1 MGETLGMNTPLSGL
15 EIPHELTDP
24 SKIVVIHPG
33 SFYLRLGLASD
44 PQPKEVLHCIAR
56 KRKYGHHRD
65 PILVSQS
72 SSSYDHREA
81 RLSVA
86 SVLASTLTSQGRQ
99 RFQSKH
105 YPGKAQII
113 VDSEVKK
120 SKDIHPESQPETVVG
135 NDILKLASLD
145 PYNLHFPYQRG
156 DLRARSG
163 VIGGSLSSLLVDLNT
178 IWTSAL
184 SSELNISPDLFPS
197 YKVVLIIPSLYSRP
211 ILKSLLR
218 ILLLEIGFGSAF
230 LLQDHVAATFGSGVP
245 VACVVDAG
253 DQKISVSCVEDGIS
267 HPDTRIQLNYGGGD
281 ISRIYYT
288 LLKDLAFPYSRCN
301 PENSI
306 SDAFLIHN
314 LKKEHCHLNLD
325 ICGCVERTF
334 STHRKGEKSIS
345 YTIYVGDEA
354 IIAPSALF
362 HTELLEITGNGNR
375 IELFTPDEGDH
386 EDPHDLLY
394 LNETSRKYTKAGD
407 PSGDMDVS
415 QNLDDDLD
423 IVLENNQ
430 TKTSTA
436 VTSENVLSLDQ
447 AILKSI
453 EACPSDDLK
462 KKMYSCILLVGGGLK
477 FDGITQF
484 LKNKLILQI
493 SSSFRSE
500 PMDIIIDA
508 KDTNAEFTTWR
519 GAAVLACL
527 ESAQELWIKP
537 REFAKHG
544 QKILRERAPFP
555 WT

>member
-1 MGETLGMNTPLSGL
+1 MNTPLSGL

-113 VDSEVKK
+113 KLDSARPFFFK
-120 SKDIHPESQPETVVG
+120 IMLQQP
-135 NDILKLASLD
+135 LD
-145 PYNLHFPYQRG
+145 R
-156 DLRARSG
+156 
-163 VIGGSLSSLLVDLNT
+163 
-178 IWTSAL
+178 
-184 SSELNISPDLFPS
+184 
-197 YKVVLIIPSLYSRP
+197 
-211 ILKSLLR
+211 
-218 ILLLEIGFGSAF
+218 
-230 LLQDHVAATFGSGVP
+230 GVP

-288 LLKDLAFPYSRCN
+288 LLKDLAFSLL
-301 PENSI
+301 S
-306 SDAFLIHN
+306 FGL
-314 LKKEHCHLNLD
+314 
-325 ICGCVERTF
+325 F
-334 STHRKGEKSIS
+334 STHRKGEKKSIS

-407 PSGDMDVS
+407 PS
-415 QNLDDDLD
+415 
-423 IVLENNQ
+423 
-430 TKTSTA
+430 
-436 VTSENVLSLDQ
+436 DQ